1 MRFKSRITAR
11 LKNSILLEKITGS
24 SPDLCFAAA
33 QEMIIPTLIPTL
45 ISTLIPRALHPL
57 IPHRS
62 HGHTLEEIPAPSI
75 WG

>member
-11 LKNSILLEKITGS
+11 LKNFILLEKITGS

-33 QEMIIPTLIPTL
+33 QEMIIPRLIPTL
-45 ISTLIPRALHPL
+45 MPRALHPL

>member
-45 ISTLIPRALHPL
+45 IPRALHPL

>member
-33 QEMIIPTLIPTL
+33 QEMIIPTLIPM
-45 ISTLIPRALHPL
+45 LIPTALHPL